1 MTHINKFRSLFSSL
15 WTLPRQTSWVS
26 SGSGIWYRT
35 PWVDCEPSLILTPKH
50 PFSDGLLVHPLCPP
64 PPSLFSSLGK
74 YSPAFTSFICLY
86 WIMCYF
92 PPFVHKNPFCCSTL
106 YLQHTSTC
114 YRIIPSWSGGKGVLN
129 SLLSSQF
136 SGLSQD
142 KTTVPSFL
150 WKTSVL
156 RTGWSS
162 LWDTLLVPPLS
173 RLASVQPDLLT
184 INKIISETQKVAI

>member
-15 WTLPRQTSWVS
+15 WTLPRQTPWVS
-26 SGSGIWYRT
+26 SGSGTWYRT

-50 PFSDGLLVHPLCPP
+50 PFSDWLLVHSLCPP

-92 PPFVHKNPFCCSTL
+92 PPL
-106 YLQHTSTC
+106 Y
-114 YRIIPSWSGGKGVLN
+114 IKIPSAVQHSICNTLPPATELSHLAVGEKGVLN
-129 SLLSSQF
+129 SLLLLSQF
-136 SGLSQD
+136 SSLSQD
-142 KTTVPSFL
+142 KMTVPPFL

-162 LWDTLLVPPLS
+162 LCDMLLVSPFIT
-173 RLASVQPDLLT
+173 ASLRT
-184 INKIISETQKVAI
+184 ARSSYHK